1 MSRANLSFWLT
12 DTPTPIADLPTAEQL
27 LVDAS
32 KDFQQLYIK
41 CGVRYKVFVQQSL
54 TSRSTFAV
62 NEKVLIATINH
73 LVAVYSRV
81 YDVLISHRKRVI
93 EAFSR
98 KSTFD
103 EEAALLLLD
112 DYELRSKSSK
122 QDIKQNFYPDK
133 EIYERLANCANR
145 FGVFMEPIEADT
157 LIALRDGSNNCKL
170 KASNMQRAIFFL
182 SLLGVLRLLPYQWKK
197 TVCSTS
203 ALVNPKTGKS
213 PSNAYLIKSSERK
226 KPRLYLQ
233 SIEPIENPTR
243 GDFYEKVTASVL
255 FCVKT

>member
-12 DTPTPIADLPTAEQL
+12 DKPTPIADLPSAEQL
-27 LVDAS
+27 LVEAS

-41 CGVRYKVFVQQSL
+41 RGVKYKVFIQQAL
-54 TSRSTFAV
+54 ISRSTYAV
-62 NEKVLIATINH
+62 NEKVIIATINH
-73 LVAVYSRV
+73 LIAVYSRV

-98 KSTFD
+98 KSAFD
-103 EEAALLLLD
+103 EEAAQLLLN
-112 DYELRSKSSK
+112 DYELRSKSTK
-122 QDIKQNFYPDK
+122 QEIKQNFYPDK
-133 EIYERLANCANR
+133 AVYERLANCANR
-145 FGVFMEPIEADT
+145 FGVFTEPIKADT
-157 LIALRDGSNNCKL
+157 LIALREGSDNCRL
-170 KASNMQRAIFFL
+170 IASNMQRAIFFL

-197 TVCSTS
+197 TVCLTS
-203 ALVNPKTGKS
+203 ALINSKTGKA

-243 GDFYEKVTASVL
+243 GDFYEKLTASVL